1 MQFTFFVINIDLVPN
16 RQGYDEIIKIK
27 VYGIRKERAKDESL
41 WIVFKERKK
50 RSLNGHQG
58 GSSKHV
64 RKRIKVVWPHR
75 SQGKEKWSTIK
86 FLLA

>member
-50 RSLNGHQG
+50 
-58 GSSKHV
+58 
-64 RKRIKVVWPHR
+64 
-75 SQGKEKWSTIK
+75 E
-86 FLLA
+86 A